1 MAVHELIKIFDK
13 NIVFFLLL
21 LSVISQYVFLH
32 NIVLIHRLD
41 AFLYFDSQN
50 NNTNRILSFNLLNVS
65 NSKCQQRDSNLQP
78 HSLQTNTNHLAKLAN
93 LAKWLS
99 VHLRTK
105 WLWIRIALPS
115 LKLQLWRL
123 LWARSSSTF
132 KQTIECGFTMKT
144 DMWHDNNIQSVIL
157 SGKFISLKPS
167 LFAKSF
173 QILWFFLDYGLP
185 DLNIWPTTI

>member
-1 MAVHELIKIFDK
+1 MLFFILTAEITIPTEFFVSIYWMSLI
-13 NIVFFLLL
+13 
-21 LSVISQYVFLH
+21 LSVSNAIRTYNH
-32 NIVLIHRLD
+32 IVYKRTL
-41 AFLYFDSQN
+41 
-50 NNTNRILSFNLLNVS
+50 
-65 NSKCQQRDSNLQP
+65 
-78 HSLQTNTNHLAKLAN
+78 NHLAKLAN

-99 VHLRTK
+99 VHLRAK

-115 LKLQLWRL
+115 LKIQLWRL
-123 LWARSSSTF
+123 LWTRSSSTF
-132 KQTIECGFTMKT
+132 KQTIECGFTLKT

-157 SGKFISLKPS
+157 TGKFISLKPS